1 MNNISDTWL
10 VVKDIL
16 REKMSRTSVE
26 TWFGDSRAIEL
37 RGSEFYIFTPTPF
50 VKETI
55 EKHYLETAALAL
67 NEVYPGRGIRLRL
80 LNESELEFFHNAPN
94 IKKTRSYR
102 DRFTFDNF
110 IVGRSN
116 EFAHAAALAVANERN
131 FNYNPLFIYGD
142 PGLGKTHLLYAISH
156 VMKNS
161 HPEYNIVYI
170 RGDDFLNEM
179 VKSIQQ
185 GKTDEFRSKY
195 RGTDLLLVDDVQFIA
210 GKEQTQ
216 IEFFHTFNALL
227 ENDKYIVLTSDR
239 PPRDIL
245 TLVDRLKSRFEGG
258 ITAEITAPNL
268 ETRIAI
274 VQQKAEQFG
283 LQLKPDVTEYIAE
296 NITTNVRL
304 IEGVIKKI
312 HAQSTLF
319 ADDGFDSSS
328 IREITES
335 IIRSEKSNCTP
346 ELIISKTAAFFTIN
360 TDSILSKSRDKKI
373 SLARKIA
380 MHLIRAMTD
389 ESLATIG
396 KVFGYKDHTTVL
408 YSIRDIDSRIPND
421 PELVDTMRDIRN
433 NIMTAITDVS

>member
-1 MNNISDTWL
+1 
-10 VVKDIL
+10 
-16 REKMSRTSVE
+16 
-26 TWFGDSRAIEL
+26 
-37 RGSEFYIFTPTPF
+37 
-50 VKETI
+50 
-55 EKHYLETAALAL
+55 
-67 NEVYPGRGIRLRL
+67 
-80 LNESELEFFHNAPN
+80 
-94 IKKTRSYR
+94 
-102 DRFTFDNF
+102 
-110 IVGRSN
+110 
-116 EFAHAAALAVANERN
+116 
-131 FNYNPLFIYGD
+131 
-142 PGLGKTHLLYAISH
+142 
-156 VMKNS
+156 
-161 HPEYNIVYI
+161 
-170 RGDDFLNEM
+170 M

-283 LQLKPDVTEYIAE
+283 LQIKPDVTEYIAE

-360 TDSILSKSRDKKI
+360 PDSILSKSRDKKI
-373 SLARKIA
+373 SLARKVA
-380 MHLIRAMTD
+380 MHLIRTMTD

-408 YSIRDIDSRIPND
+408 YSIRDLDSRLPND

-433 NIMTAITDVS
+433 NIMTAITDNS